1 MVFTKVSVY
10 TMRTL
15 LFDSKTV
22 DVFFCSSF
30 ISCSCILCLD
40 KPHVIDSPSI
50 TINETDRV
58 VLTKEIASNP
68 LSNVSW
74 YNGSELLLTQYAVR
88 TATFI
93 IQKATCTD
101 TKNFTLIASN
111 IVERNVSALV
121 EVIVNC
127 KWSFSR
133 KLNRNYTNSFVSLIT
148 IDFLR

>member
-1 MVFTKVSVY
+1 MSFFAVLLYRVLVY
-10 TMRTL
+10 
-15 LFDSKTV
+15 
-22 DVFFCSSF
+22 
-30 ISCSCILCLD
+30 ILCLD

-88 TATFI
+88 TASFI